1 MKRASGFTLIEI
13 MIVVAIVGILAA
25 IAVPQYSDY
34 VTRGALVEAHAGLAD
49 FRVRREQF
57 YQDNRTY
64 LGAGLGGCGAAAPAT
79 ATHFDFAC
87 AGAAQT
93 YVVTATGKGRAAG
106 FVMTLNEQNTRQT
119 TATKSGWEPGGSVP
133 ANCWVVRKGSC

>member
-1 MKRASGFTLIEI
+1 MKKALGFTLIEI

-25 IAVPQYSDY
+25 IAVPQYGDY
-34 VTRGALVEAHAGLAD
+34 VTRSALIEAHAGLAD
-49 FRVRREQF
+49 FRVRMEQF

-64 LGAGLGGCGAAAPAT
+64 LGGGLGGCGAAAPAT

-93 YVVTATGKGRAAG
+93 YVVTATGKVRALRVRPDPERAERAPDHG
-106 FVMTLNEQNTRQT
+106 DEVRLGPPAPM
-119 TATKSGWEPGGSVP
+119 P
-133 ANCWVVRKGSC
+133 ANCWVARKGSC